1 MGGSSSNNGHRMFW
15 RYVGD
20 FLSKDG
26 GLVLRMKTE
35 VDLP

>member
-1 MGGSSSNNGHRMFW
+1 MGVLPKWSSNVW

-20 FLSKDG
+20 FLFKDG